1 MGPCRAAASL
11 NEGEMSAGDQGSIF
25 PISASAGKLGGVAG
39 LKEEIGEGIV
49 VVGGLI
55 EDISDSVDSVTEEAA
70 VREPSDIDEAQG
82 LPAAISVTSSPEDIA
97 PISERADTF
106 ADVWSAEEES
116 EAGQM
121 ISEDGDELSCNDSSR
136 GYRPA
141 SEKKLI

>member
-11 NEGEMSAGDQGSIF
+11 NVGEMPAEDQGSTL
-25 PISASAGKLGGVAG
+25 PISASAGKLGGVVG
-39 LKEEIGEGIV
+39 LKEETGEGIV
-49 VVGGLI
+49 VVGGLV
-55 EDISDSVDSVTEEAA
+55 EDISDSVDSVTEDAA

-82 LPAAISVTSSPEDIA
+82 LPAAISVISSPEDIVLV
-97 PISERADTF
+97 SKRADTF

-141 SEKKLI
+141 SKIDSI